1 MSARPRAG
9 SIFRDEERACMKP
22 AFDFFR
28 EVRFGVFVAPHR
40 PSSHEQGCHG
50 ILSHARY
57 FFLTAAHR
65 LAKNGAP
72 GVKTGQFRKG
82 SGDIM

>member
-1 MSARPRAG
+1 MN
-9 SIFRDEERACMKP
+9 RDATGFCP
-22 AFDFFR
+22 TQD
-28 EVRFGVFVAPHR
+28 
-40 PSSHEQGCHG
+40 
-50 ILSHARY
+50 I